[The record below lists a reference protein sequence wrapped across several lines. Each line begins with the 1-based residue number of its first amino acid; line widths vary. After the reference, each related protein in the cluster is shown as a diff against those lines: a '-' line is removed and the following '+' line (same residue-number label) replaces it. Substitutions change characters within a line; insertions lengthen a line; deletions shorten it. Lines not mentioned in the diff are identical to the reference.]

1 MVNIDKIRNKFRVI
15 IACQD
20 KLEQLKAYSEE
31 EFLSD
36 FRLTDSA
43 RHNLQISI
51 EAMLDI
57 CNHFIARHSLEIPQS
72 NAETFAVLCKH
83 GLLNPEM
90 QNTYT
95 AMARFRNRIV
105 HMYDDVDNRDIFHI
119 VQKHLKDYHHFID
132 DIVRQLGSK

>member
-1 MVNIDKIRNKFRVI
+1 MVNINKIRNKIRVI
-15 IACQD
+15 TTCLD
-20 KLEQLKAYSEE
+20 KLEKLKPYSEE

-43 RHNLQISI
+43 RHNLQIAI

-57 CNHFIARHSLEIPQS
+57 CNHLIARHSLEIPQS
-72 NAETFAVLCKH
+72 NAETFAVLCRH
-83 GLLNPEM
+83 GVLNPEM

-105 HMYDDVDNRDIFHI
+105 HMYDDIDNREIYLI
-119 VQKHLKDYHHFID
+119 VQQHLKDYHHFID
-132 DIVRQLGSK
+132 DIVQFGSKQ

>member
-1 MVNIDKIRNKFRVI
+1 MVSIDKIRNKLRVI
-15 IACQD
+15 TACQD
-20 KLEQLKAYSEE
+20 KLEQLKTYSEE

-57 CNHFIARHSLEIPQS
+57 CNHLIARHSLEIPQS
-72 NAETFAVLCKH
+72 NAETFAVLCRH
-83 GLLNPEM
+83 GFLNPKM
-90 QNTYT
+90 QSTYS

-105 HMYDDVDNRDIFHI
+105 HMYDDVNNREIYLI
-119 VQKHLKDYHHFID
+119 VQQHLKDYHRFID
-132 DIVRQLGSK
+132 DIVRQFGSR